1 MLSLT
6 INKMKKNIICSLIL
20 TASMLVARSESFR
33 DWATQDYMTGNW
45 SGIRNQLATNGI
57 ALEFFYI
64 GSNPNNLSGGIKTGS
79 IYQGALFMS
88 MDVDSQKLLGYSG
101 GTFHV
106 SGEWLNGQKP
116 FSDRYIGDYNH
127 VNLVDFGN
135 SSRVLELYYQQRFFE
150 DKLSIKAG
158 ELSIDS
164 DFISPVYYSTFGDF
178 TLLNQ
183 TFFFPSLPYG
193 LFSLPYLPKTKQGL
207 STSPYSTPG
216 AVVKVKISEN
226 LAFQVGSYSGSPDQE
241 NGVQFNLNQANG
253 LLTFAEIGYQV
264 NPGTNS
270 PGLGGSYKLGGYY
283 DTTTYPDSYGSIYY
297 VSGLSATLPTH
308 HGNYGGY
315 ILAEQ
320 QLYLENGKADPAR
333 QGLLG
338 FFRGLAAPSD
348 RNLTELELD
357 GGLVYRGLIP
367 TRDWDS
373 LAVAYSYLQFSHDIR
388 NAQMEINQM
397 APGTFVPVDAEQLVE
412 VSYKIQAT
420 AWWTIQPSFQWVI
433 HPGGSSAI
441 PNSCAFI
448 LQTTLR
454 F

>member
-1 MLSLT
+1 
-6 INKMKKNIICSLIL
+6 MKKILLTLSITATSLI
-20 TASMLVARSESFR
+20 SVFGVESLK

-45 SGIRNQLATNGI
+45 GGARDYLATNGVS
-57 ALEFFYI
+57 LEFFYI

-79 IYQGALFMS
+79 VYQGALFMTL
-88 MDVDSQKLLGYSG
+88 DIDSQKALGYAG

-106 SGEWLNGQKP
+106 SGEWLNGEKP
-116 FSDRYIGDYNH
+116 FSDKYIGDYNH

-135 SSRVLELYYQQRFFE
+135 SSRVLELYYQQKFLA

-158 ELSIDS
+158 ELSIDT

-193 LFSLPYLPKTKQGL
+193 LFSLPYLPKTSQGL

-216 AVVKVKISEN
+216 VVVKAQVAN
-226 LAFQVGSYSGSPDQE
+226 NVTLQVGTYSGAPDQD
-241 NGVQFNLNQANG
+241 NGLQFNLSGNRG
-253 LLTFAEIGYQV
+253 LLTFAEIGYQL
-264 NPGTNS
+264 NPGTNN

-283 DTTTYPDSYGSIYY
+283 DTTYYPDSYNSIYY
-297 VSGLSATLPTH
+297 VSGVSSSLATH

-315 ILAEQ
+315 LLAEQ
-320 QLYLENGKADPAR
+320 QLYLKHGKSDPAR

-338 FFRGLAAPSD
+338 FFRALTAPAD

-357 GGLVYRGLIP
+357 GGLVYRGLVP
-367 TRDWDS
+367 TREWDS
-373 LAVAYSYLQFSHDIR
+373 IAVAYSYLKFSHDIR
-388 NAQMEINQM
+388 NAQVEINQM
-397 APGTFVPVDAEQLVE
+397 APGSFVPVDAEQLIE
-412 VSYKIQAT
+412 VSYKVQAT
-420 AWWTIQPSFQWVI
+420 AWWTVQPSFQYVI

-441 PNSCAFI
+441 PNACAFI